1 MRYSQRRW
9 RWQFRPAERIGSRR
23 ESAEAQLFSLSPSNM
38 PSPTEPLKLNEVG
51 AYGDLI
57 GRPNPDG
64 FVVLSLPPF
73 ETLLPFIVRQ
83 RGRELTPDEIEA
95 ERKRVPSIALTKDAA
110 EQLAAE
116 RAKAV

>member
-1 MRYSQRRW
+1 
-9 RWQFRPAERIGSRR
+9 
-23 ESAEAQLFSLSPSNM
+23 M

-73 ETLLPFIVRQ
+73 ETLLPFIVRR